1 MVLKSDKAKI
11 KNIKEKIPD
20 FTNTTTTATA
30 VAVNAKINEVR
41 FKMPIITK
49 LATTTALTAV
59 ENKYLIFVILS
70 KKIDNN
76 TKISETGNKITSD
89 HDHDKYITAKE
100 FN

>member
-1 MVLKSDKAKI
+1 MMVLKSDTAKI
-11 KNIKEKIPD
+11 KNIKEKIP
-20 FTNTTTTATA
+20 
-30 VAVNAKINEVR
+30 EVR
-41 FKMPIITK
+41 FKMPIITN

-76 TKISETGNKITSD
+76 TKISETGNKFTSD

>member
-1 MVLKSDKAKI
+1 MMVLKSDKAKI

-30 VAVNAKINEVR
+30 VNAKINEVR
-41 FKMPIITK
+41 FKMP
-49 LATTTALTAV
+49 TTTALTAV

>member
-1 MVLKSDKAKI
+1 MMVLKSDKAKI

-30 VAVNAKINEVR
+30 VNAKINEVR
-41 FKMPIITK
+41 FKMPIITN
-49 LATTTALTAV
+49 LATTTALNAV

-76 TKISETGNKITSD
+76 TKISEIGNKITSD